1 MLTWVDFLADD
12 SGERISR
19 VKCTAAALSVALHV
33 AVILPFIELPMP
45 AGESN
50 DTGIDVTFE
59 FDSSPHGAPAPKPT
73 YALLLPDPTTTDP
86 PTSEEFLPPQP
97 AVAQPAPTEA
107 PTLEEALAP
116 VDAPPA
122 VDGREFAEAK
132 PVPPTPPKP
141 APPVQALESKP
152 SVKAQPKPQPPAVT
166 RTMRE
171 ARREEAPGTSAH
183 AASISPGD
191 GQAQR
196 QAEQD
201 YFRQIV
207 QKISRYRFFSRQQ
220 NASAHGLVVTR
231 LTLARNGG
239 VIDVALLKSSGS
251 PTLDT
256 AVVDTIR
263 QASPFPPLP
272 PGLAS
277 GGTQTFIVPV
287 SYTRDQ

>member
-1 MLTWVDFLADD
+1 VT
-12 SGERISR
+12 G
-19 VKCTAAALSVALHV
+19 TAAVLSVVLHV

-45 AGESN
+45 ASDSN

-59 FDSSPHGAPAPKPT
+59 FDSSPHGTPAPKPT
-73 YALLLPDPTTTDP
+73 YALLLPDPTSVDP
-86 PTSEEFLPPQP
+86 PTSEEFLPSPLV
-97 AVAQPAPTEA
+97 VAQPVPPEE
-107 PTLEEALAP
+107 PKLEEALAP
-116 VDAPPA
+116 VDIPPA

-132 PVPPTPPKP
+132 PVPPNPPTP
-141 APPVQALESKP
+141 APRVQALESKP
-152 SVKAQPKPQPPAVT
+152 PVKAQPKPQPPAVA
-166 RTMRE
+166 RTLRE
-171 ARREEAPGTSAH
+171 AKREEAPGTSAH
-183 AASISPGD
+183 PASISPGQ
-191 GQAQR
+191 GQAQLE
-196 QAEQD
+196 AERD

-207 QKISRYRFFSRQQ
+207 QKISRYRFYSRQQ
-220 NASAHGLVVTR
+220 SAHGLVVTR

-239 VIDVALLKSSGS
+239 VVDVALLKSSGS

-287 SYTRDQ
+287 NYTRDR